1 MNKKV
6 TEIKIESEYIMI
18 GQFSKFADIIHSG
31 GEAKSFLLQHEVM
44 INNESDNRRGRKLRG
59 GDVVEILGNKYR
71 IIQ

>member
-6 TEIKIESEYIMI
+6 TEIKIESEYITL
-18 GQFSKFADIIHSG
+18 GQFLKFADIIYSG
-31 GEAKSFLLQHEVM
+31 REAKSCLLQHEGI
-44 INNESDNRRGRKLRG
+44 INNESDNRRCRKLRG